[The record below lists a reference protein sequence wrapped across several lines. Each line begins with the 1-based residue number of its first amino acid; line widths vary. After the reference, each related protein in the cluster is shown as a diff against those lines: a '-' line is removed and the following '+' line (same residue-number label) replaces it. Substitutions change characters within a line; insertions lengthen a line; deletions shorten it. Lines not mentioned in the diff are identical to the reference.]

1 MKTNKYNPVKEAIL
15 IFGSQTALAKEC
27 GVAQP
32 TIFKWLK
39 KGIIPP
45 RKVLMLE
52 KITGIPRYKLNPD
65 IYPRSE

>member
-1 MKTNKYNPVKEAIL
+1 MKINTYNPIQEAISVC
-15 IFGSQTALAKEC
+15 GSQVKLAKLC

-39 KGIIPP
+39 KGFVPP
-45 RKVLMLE
+45 RKVLIVE

-65 IYPRSE
+65 IYPRYE